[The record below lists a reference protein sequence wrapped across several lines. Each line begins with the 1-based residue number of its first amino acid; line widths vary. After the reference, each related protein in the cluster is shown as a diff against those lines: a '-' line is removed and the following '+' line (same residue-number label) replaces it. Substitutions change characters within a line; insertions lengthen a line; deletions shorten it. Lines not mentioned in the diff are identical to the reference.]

1 MTISREEMKK
11 TRLDLVHQM
20 HNYIMNT
27 GDEEIY
33 EIWMMDAIPDC
44 PCEEDF
50 EFFADDSEEFK
61 ELCAIFGRL
70 VHIDETENY

>member
-1 MTISREEMKK
+1 MTVTKEEMRK

-27 GDEEIY
+27 EDEEIY
-33 EIWMMDAIPDC
+33 EIWLRDAIPDC

-50 EFFADDSEEFK
+50 EYFADDASEFR
-61 ELCAIFGRL
+61 ELCELFGRL
-70 VHIDETENY
+70 ASYDD